1 MDNETRQ
8 QLTEHFI
15 DLVEFLTRVL
25 HVEALEEWRSI
36 DMTIPQIKTMVL
48 LQSVHRVRMG
58 GIANYLGSTLSAST
72 SIVDRLVDKGLVD
85 RTSDPD
91 DRRVVVCQLT
101 ESGYETINRFWQI
114 ESFTIDPIVQ
124 RLDSDQL
131 ENGCGGSRLD
141 PTKGRRGASIGS
153 RDASSAECSPGRS
166 SSRVSATVSVDSGY
180 TLQAGTL
187 RNETIWL

>member
-131 ENGCGGSRLD
+131 ETVVEALALIRQKVEEVHQSGHGTR
-141 PTKGRRGASIGS
+141 PV
-153 RDASSAECSPGRS
+153 P
-166 SSRVSATVSVDSGY
+166 SATG
-180 TLQAGTL
+180 Q
-187 RNETIWL
+187 E

>member
-1 MDNETRQ
+1 MDNETRE

-15 DLVEFLTRVL
+15 ELAEFLTRVL

-58 GIANYLGSTLSAST
+58 GIASYLGSTLSAST

-101 ESGYETINRFWQI
+101 EAGYDAINKFWQI
-114 ESFTIDPIVQ
+114 EPDTIEPVVRQFDCDELKTVVEALALIRQKVGEAH
-124 RLDSDQL
+124 RSDHGTHG
-131 ENGCGGSRLD
+131 E
-141 PTKGRRGASIGS
+141 
-153 RDASSAECSPGRS
+153 SSATGQ
-166 SSRVSATVSVDSGY
+166 G
-180 TLQAGTL
+180 
-187 RNETIWL
+187 